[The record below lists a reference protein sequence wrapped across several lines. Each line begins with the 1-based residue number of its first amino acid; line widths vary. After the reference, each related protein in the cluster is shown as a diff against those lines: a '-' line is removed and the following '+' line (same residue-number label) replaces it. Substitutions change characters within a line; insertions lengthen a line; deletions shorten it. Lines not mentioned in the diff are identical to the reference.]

1 MTSRRLARIAR
12 AVKETVSTTVLF
24 ELKDPRIRHVTV
36 TGVEVSPDV
45 RSAKVYVSIM
55 GTEGEQAL
63 CLQGLRSAR
72 GYVQSKVANRLQ
84 TRNTPV
90 LRFEIDQGVKKSIE
104 TSRILREV
112 LGEERGPDAE
122 APPPGEGPDSASE
135 SDGSGPSPPDS
146 GSA

>member
-24 ELKDPRIRHVTV
+24 ELKDPRVQNVTV
-36 TGVEVSPDV
+36 TGVDVSPDI

-55 GTEGEQAL
+55 GTEQEQAL
-63 CLQGLRSAR
+63 CMKGLRSAR

-90 LRFEIDQGVKKSIE
+90 LRFEIDHGVKKSIE
-104 TSRILREV
+104 ASRILREV
-112 LGEERGPDAE
+112 LGEERSSEADAT
-122 APPPGEGPDSASE
+122 AGEEGTDSASA
-135 SDGSGPSPPDS
+135 SDESGPAPPDS
-146 GSA
+146 EPS